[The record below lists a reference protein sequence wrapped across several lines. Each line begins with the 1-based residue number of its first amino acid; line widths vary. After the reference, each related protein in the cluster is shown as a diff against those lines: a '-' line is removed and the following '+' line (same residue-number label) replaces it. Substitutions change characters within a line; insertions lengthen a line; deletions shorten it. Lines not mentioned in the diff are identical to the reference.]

1 MTWMT
6 LTKNGRKE
14 SHKGIP
20 TLADLQKAVGGYVE
34 VFDLERRV
42 SMWCNEEAKINS
54 TLLGGTET
62 RMELENVKATHL
74 ITNHGPGLFPND
86 YIGGDVAFTGQPDD
100 NGETTGLTAEG
111 IEMVRLA

>member
-6 LTKNGRKE
+6 LTKVGRMA
-14 SHKGIP
+14 SHTGVPALK
-20 TLADLQKAVGGYVE
+20 DLQKAVGGYVE
-34 VFDLERRV
+34 VFDLDHGV

-74 ITNHGPGLFPND
+74 ITNHGPGLFRR
-86 YIGGDVAFTGQPDD
+86 A
-100 NGETTGLTAEG
+100 
-111 IEMVRLA
+111 